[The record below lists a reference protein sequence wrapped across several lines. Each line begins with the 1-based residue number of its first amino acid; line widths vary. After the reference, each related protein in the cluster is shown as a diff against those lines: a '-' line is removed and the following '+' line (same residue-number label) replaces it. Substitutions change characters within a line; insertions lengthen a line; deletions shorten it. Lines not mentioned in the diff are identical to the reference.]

1 MKQRSWMLFAAPLA
15 LALGTTACER
25 GEADEASKAVDVK
38 REAPLPAPV
47 QQGTDPLGA
56 TRTPMEDA
64 CPAAMDGV
72 RVTVEDTDGGVALRF
87 TGEQADLHE
96 LRQRTTALG
105 RTYDTLPRQ
114 AGSPVPTMTPEGR
127 TEPAAGVSA
136 QLRDTPASS
145 ATVEEIEGGAR
156 LILVPEEQAQL
167 DVLRDSVRAHARRMQ
182 TGQCW
187 TLGEAGE
194 QSPEV
199 ER

>member
-1 MKQRSWMLFAAPLA
+1 MKRRSWMLFAAPLA
-15 LALGTTACER
+15 LALGAAACER
-25 GEADEASKAVDVK
+25 GEADEAPKAIDVE

-56 TRTPMEDA
+56 TRAPMEDA
-64 CPAAMDGV
+64 CPAAIEGV

-87 TGEQADLHE
+87 TGEEADLQE
-96 LRQRTTALG
+96 LRQRAAALG
-105 RTYDTLPRQ
+105 RTYDALPRQ
-114 AGSPVPTMTPEGR
+114 SGSPVPPMTPEGR

-136 QLRDTPASS
+136 QLRDTPAAA
-145 ATVEEIEGGAR
+145 ATVEDIEGGAR
-156 LILVPEEQAQL
+156 VILVPEEQAQL

-187 TLGEAGE
+187 SLGEAGE
-194 QSPEV
+194 QAPGV